1 MICDV
6 ANRAKAQG
14 EDQPMRTIPED
25 EMEDNDDELE
35 EDVENAVEEAL
46 VEAEFMENVIAATE
60 NT

>member
-1 MICDV
+1 M
-6 ANRAKAQG
+6 
-14 EDQPMRTIPED
+14 PTIPED

-35 EDVENAVEEAL
+35 EDEENAVEEAL